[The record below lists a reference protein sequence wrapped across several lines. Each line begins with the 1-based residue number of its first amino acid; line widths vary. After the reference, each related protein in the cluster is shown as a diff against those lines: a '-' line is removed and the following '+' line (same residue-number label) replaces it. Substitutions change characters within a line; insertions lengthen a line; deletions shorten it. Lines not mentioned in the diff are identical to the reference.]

1 MRRRGRATAN
11 CCRNWGKAVDWN
23 LYLLVCLCVSMKQN
37 SNWSLFIYLF
47 IYFSQGQRGRFRN
60 GLNRTGQHGLAH
72 FRDPRTNWVIDW
84 YFALGG
90 TNGPGP
96 VGSYRHCLVQQTAA
110 AVPWLQN
117 IFFQPEI
124 HSSFLLSQISKA
136 LLFVWDTTFEY
147 CAQTLFFKGWSLL
160 KLHRI
165 VKCDVVE
172 HVSSVLSLLVLL
184 AGAEQFPCLY
194 LTHRT

>member
-1 MRRRGRATAN
+1 M
-11 CCRNWGKAVDWN
+11 
-23 LYLLVCLCVSMKQN
+23 CVNEAKLQ
-37 SNWSLFIYLF
+37 LKPLYLF
-47 IYFSQGQRGRFRN
+47 IFFSQGQRGRFRN
-60 GLNRTGQHGLAH
+60 RLNRTGQHGLAH

-147 CAQTLFFKGWSLL
+147 CAQTLFFLKVGLRLNCTELWNMMWWSMF
-160 KLHRI
+160 HQY
-165 VKCDVVE
+165 C
-172 HVSSVLSLLVLL
+172 HYWCYSLELNSFHACIWHTERKWPWALD
-184 AGAEQFPCLY
+184 
-194 LTHRT
+194 TTSW